1 MRMNGGLSFHPVAEG
16 IFLWSMTSL
25 FLEKKK
31 GMPFDIFLCVPPLGL
46 NTSAGTRRFN
56 LIRRFSYN
64 VSLLDQRGRC
74 CRLRWMEAFLPP
86 DDATCFFLSET
97 LQAERKLNGLM
108 IKNKIFCPGGG
119 YRDTS
124 SS

>member
-1 MRMNGGLSFHPVAEG
+1 MVHDILIFGKEKGDAIRYLS
-16 IFLWSMTSL
+16 LR
-25 FLEKKK
+25 
-31 GMPFDIFLCVPPLGL
+31 PPLGL
-46 NTSAGTRRFN
+46 NTSAGPRRFN

-108 IKNKIFCPGGG
+108 IKNKIFCLGGG